1 MCSLCINYPLEF
13 PDIRIS
19 EKDDLEIP
27 EDKLSE
33 LKDDSSFDED

>member
-1 MCSLCINYPLEF
+1 MINIEK
-13 PDIRIS
+13 IS

-27 EDKLSE
+27 EDNLSE

>member
-1 MCSLCINYPLEF
+1 MNKIETIP
-13 PDIRIS
+13 
-19 EKDDLEIP
+19 EKNDLEIP